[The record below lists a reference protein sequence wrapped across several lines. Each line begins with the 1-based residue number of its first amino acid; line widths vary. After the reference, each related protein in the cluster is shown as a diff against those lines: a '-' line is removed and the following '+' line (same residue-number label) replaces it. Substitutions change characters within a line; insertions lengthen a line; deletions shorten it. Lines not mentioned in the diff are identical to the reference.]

1 MVSTVPE
8 SINGGLNCKTNQ
20 KARFNTSNLPA
31 VVTKEYDDICN
42 DIHPIWYYLAS

>member
-20 KARFNTSNLPA
+20 KARDWDNAACIAGEGEGEML
-31 VVTKEYDDICN
+31 
-42 DIHPIWYYLAS
+42 